1 MSRSLGFGAAL
12 GVGGVVL
19 LATHQGGGGASATG
33 DALIIAGILAAAGYS
48 VIARRLAPDGD
59 AAVITAYQ
67 MSAGLAVAVIA
78 WFVTSAGD
86 GALLGRPSRAEW
98 VAAAATGVLGSA
110 VPFLLYTYAVARLP
124 ASHTGLVL
132 NLIPV
137 FGILAA
143 AVLMDEHLMVTQL
156 LGAGLVVV
164 GLGAAQLGA
173 TRG

>member
-1 MSRSLGFGAAL
+1 MTVGAPGSLVGTETPRE
-12 GVGGVVL
+12 VGG
-19 LATHQGGGGASATG
+19 QGAGRSDFSTG
-33 DALIIAGILAAAGYS
+33 S
-48 VIARRLAPDGD
+48 SARR
-59 AAVITAYQ
+59 
-67 MSAGLAVAVIA
+67 
-78 WFVTSAGD
+78 
-86 GALLGRPSRAEW
+86 
-98 VAAAATGVLGSA
+98 SA

-124 ASHTGLVL
+124 ASHTGLLL

-143 AVLMDEHLMVTQL
+143 VVLLDEHLMVTQL